1 MLTKNGRKAI
11 TALQTDEVYE
21 YVERAGGDQTTMI
34 SSSDVKSSL
43 APTTNGSYQQGV
55 ILDLSAD
62 TAAVTED
69 TWGLNTY
76 ISGADA
82 TSGTRTA
89 NSRGQV
95 VYTYTGTNG
104 NSSAITINKIGL
116 RMRTSGSSS
125 WNDNFYIVAEN
136 ITPRVV
142 QPGET
147 YSFTIV
153 I

>member
-11 TALQTDEVYE
+11 TALQTDEAYE
-21 YVERAGGDQTTMI
+21 YVERAGGDQT
-34 SSSDVKSSL
+34 SYVYPSDVKTAL
-43 APTTNGSYQQGV
+43 APTTNNSYQQGL

-62 TAAVTED
+62 TETVTED

-76 ISGADA
+76 ISGAEA
-82 TSGTRTA
+82 TGCSRTT

-95 VYTYTGTNG
+95 VYTYTGING